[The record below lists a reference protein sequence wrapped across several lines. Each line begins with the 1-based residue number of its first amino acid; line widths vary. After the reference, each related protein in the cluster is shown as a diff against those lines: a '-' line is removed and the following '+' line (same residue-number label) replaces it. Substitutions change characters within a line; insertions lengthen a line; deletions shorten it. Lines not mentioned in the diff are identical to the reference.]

1 VSKWPGRFV
10 QERLDGLYDE
20 PRPGA
25 PRTIDDG
32 AIERV
37 MTRTLETPS
46 RGQTHLRLRRMA

>member
-37 MTRTLETPS
+37 VTRTLETPS

>member
-37 MTRTLETPS
+37 VTRTLETPS
-46 RGQTHLRLRRMA
+46 RGQTHWRLRWMA

>member
-20 PRPGA
+20 LRPGA
-25 PRTIDDG
+25 PRTIDDS

-37 MTRTLETPS
+37 VTRTLETPS
-46 RGQTHLRLRRMA
+46 RGQTHWRLRWMA